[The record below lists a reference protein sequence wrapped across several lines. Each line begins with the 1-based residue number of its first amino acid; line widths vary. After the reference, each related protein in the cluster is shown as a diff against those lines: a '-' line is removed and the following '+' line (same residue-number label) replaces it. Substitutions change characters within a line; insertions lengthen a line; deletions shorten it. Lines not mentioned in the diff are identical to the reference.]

1 MLNTIRSYA
10 ALTLLSLSLLPP
22 ASAASASNTQLQE
35 QDLAFAFGDS
45 NIKQD
50 TSVMSFLTP
59 QEMSETQGSYFH
71 SHFLFTTFRGNRGL
85 FRDFSFPFDKQPND
99 AFVKPRLKP
108 FTHQTPAEIRRP
120 FFPSRIPGPF

>member
-22 ASAASASNTQLQE
+22 ASAASASNTRPLE

-71 SHFLFTTFRGNRGL
+71 SRFLFTTFRGN
-85 FRDFSFPFDKQPND
+85 RDFSFPFDKQPND

-108 FTHQTPAEIRRP
+108 CTHQTPAEIRRP